1 MRNFEVAFIFADIAD
16 ILEVKG
22 ENFFKIRAYRKAAH
36 TMENLSLEIEDLAKQ
51 SRLQEIEGIG
61 KALSDKIHEIINT
74 GSCRYYEELK
84 KEIPRGLVDMLKI
97 PGLGA
102 KKIKVIYESLG
113 ISSIEALEEAAR
125 AHKLRMLPG
134 MGVKTEQAILKGIQT
149 LKGHAGKVLLATAL
163 PIAERILTMLSGM
176 KEITTIELAGS
187 LRRKK
192 EMVKDIDV
200 VVATKD
206 PEIIINDFLKFPAIA
221 QILARGLTKVSV
233 MLNMGLQMDLRVVEP
248 HAFYSALQ
256 HFTGSKEH
264 NTKLRSLALKM
275 GYKLN
280 EYGIFKKEGQEAFY
294 PQSEEEFYG
303 KLGMPYIIP
312 ELREERGEI
321 EAALEGRL
329 PEVVRQKDIRGDLH
343 IHSNFSDGVSSI
355 ESIAQ
360 RAKAL
365 GYEYIAITDHSKS
378 LKIARGLDES
388 KLREQIRI
396 IKKMNEKLEGIR
408 ILTGIEVDILTDG
421 SLDFDDDILKELD
434 VVIAS
439 VHSGFKQDR
448 KTLTRRIINAC
459 YNPYVNIIA
468 HPTGRILGRR
478 DPYDVDMDIV
488 LEAAAAT
495 DTVLEINSSPDR
507 LDLNDFMVRRAN
519 DLGIKIAINTDAHDK
534 EALTDM
540 KYGVWV
546 ARRGWLT
553 AQSVINTYPLKQLL
567 DFLNET
573 SFSGGLSHL

>member
-1 MRNFEVAFIFADIAD
+1 MRNFEVAFIFYDIAD
-16 ILEVKG
+16 ILEIKG

-36 TMENLSLEIEDLAKQ
+36 TMENLSLEVEDMAKQ
-51 SRLQEIEGIG
+51 LRLQEIEGIG
-61 KALSDKIHEIINT
+61 KALSEKIHEIINT

-84 KEIPRGLVDMLKI
+84 KDFPRGLVDMLKI

-102 KKIKVIYESLG
+102 KKIRVIYDALG
-113 ISSIEALEEAAR
+113 VTSIEELEEAAR
-125 AHKLRMLPG
+125 LRKLRELPG
-134 MGVKTEQAILKGIQT
+134 MGVKTEQSILKGIQT
-149 LKGHAGKVLLATAL
+149 VRGHVGKALLATAL
-163 PIAERILTMLSGM
+163 PIAERIVTMLSGM
-176 KEITTIELAGS
+176 KEITNIGLGGS

-192 EMVKDIDV
+192 EMVKDMDI
-200 VVATKD
+200 VVATESPD
-206 PEIIINDFLKFPAIA
+206 IIIKDFLKFPAITRVIA
-221 QILARGLTKVSV
+221 QGSTKVRV
-233 MLNMGLQMDLRVVEP
+233 MLNMGLQMDLRVVKP
-248 HAFYSALQ
+248 HEFYSALQ

-264 NTKLRSLALKM
+264 NTKLRGIALKM

-280 EYGIFKKEGQEAFY
+280 EYGIFEKNGDGAFY
-294 PQSEEEFYG
+294 PKSEEEFYG

-321 EAALEGRL
+321 EAAMEGRL
-329 PEVVRQKDIRGDLH
+329 PDVIKQKDIRGDLH

-355 ESIAQ
+355 ESIAL

-388 KLREQIRI
+388 RLKEQIKI
-396 IKKMNEKLEGIR
+396 IKEINDRIEGIR

-421 SLDFDDDILKELD
+421 ILDFKDDILKELD

-439 VHSGFKQDR
+439 IHSGFKQDQ
-448 KTLTRRIINAC
+448 KTLTKRIINAC

-478 DPYDVDMDIV
+478 DPYDVNIDLV

-495 DTVLEINSSPDR
+495 GTVLEINSSPDR
-507 LDLNDFMVRRAN
+507 LDLNDFMVKRAKEM
-519 DLGIKIAINTDAHDK
+519 GIKIVINTDAHDK

-553 AQSVINTYPLKQLL
+553 AQSIINTLPLEKLL
-567 DFLNET
+567 DFLNKT
-573 SFSGGLSHL
+573 SFRGG